1 MEYKSFAI
9 EELKALDDEARTI
22 EGYGSIFGNVD
33 SYGDIVMPGAFAK
46 SIKKRKPAMLWQH
59 NSNQPI
65 GVWDEI
71 EETDKGLRLKG
82 RIIDTSL
89 GDDAYKL
96 AKAGA
101 LTGLSIGYS
110 TVNYETDNTKDIRKL
125 LEVKL
130 YEVSLV
136 TFPANEKAT
145 ITGVKAAHDTERDFE
160 HFLRDAGYS
169 REAAKIIT
177 ARGYKALSG
186 QREAESEELQLL
198 AEALDRFAPSLN
210 PTV

>member
-101 LTGLSIGYS
+101 LTGFPS
-110 TVNYETDNTKDIRKL
+110 
-125 LEVKL
+125 
-130 YEVSLV
+130 V
-136 TFPANEKAT
+136 TRP
-145 ITGVKAAHDTERDFE
+145 
-160 HFLRDAGYS
+160 
-169 REAAKIIT
+169 
-177 ARGYKALSG
+177 
-186 QREAESEELQLL
+186 
-198 AEALDRFAPSLN
+198 
-210 PTV
+210 